1 MSAALELGGRV
12 AALRQARGYTQ
23 EELGALL
30 NVTSQ
35 AVSKWETGKA
45 LPDIALL
52 PPLARAL
59 RTSIDR
65 LLLGRDGA
73 QARGPYDEAYAQ
85 AAFYWG
91 QEPSALAKEAAALL
105 TAAQRPAARV
115 LDIGSGEGRDAVYF
129 ARCGFQVD
137 ALEISAPGIEKI
149 RRFSAAAKC
158 DVRVLHADMLD
169 FVLTG
174 AYDLVYSMGSLQFLP
189 PEKRREAFAAY
200 KEHTLP
206 GGFNAHLAFVE
217 KPFVV
222 PAPDWEREERFYRS
236 GELAGYYWDWE
247 ILCGEEQLLDCCS
260 SGTPHR
266 HAVCTLL
273 ARKPQAQ

>member
-1 MSAALELGGRV
+1 MESFFGLGGRI

-52 PPLARAL
+52 PPLAQAL
-59 RTSIDR
+59 RVSIDR

-91 QEPSALAKEAAALL
+91 QEPSALAKETAALL
-105 TAAQRPAARV
+105 MAAQRPAARV

-129 ARCGFQVD
+129 ARCGFRVG
-137 ALEISAPGIEKI
+137 ALEISAPGVEKI

-158 DVRVLHADMLD
+158 DVNVLHADMIG
-169 FVLTG
+169 FVLPDM
-174 AYDLVYSMGSLQFLP
+174 YDLIYSMGSLQFLP
-189 PEKRREAFAAY
+189 PDKREEAFASY

-206 GGFNAHLAFVE
+206 GGFNAHLVFVE
-217 KPFVV
+217 KPFVA
-222 PAPDWEREERFYRS
+222 PAPDWEREESFYRS
-236 GELAGYYWDWE
+236 GELTGHYWDWE
-247 ILCGEEQLLDCCS
+247 ILACGEQLLDCCS
-260 SGTPHR
+260 SGRPHR

-273 ARKPQAQ
+273 VRKT